1 MPSIAK
7 QAKRAVRR
15 VTRGVRDL
23 AIEHAPDWAKRV
35 FGPPATYFDMLFVDH
50 GIFRLLYLNKHRLS
64 GEAWRAA
71 QPAPHN
77 VRALARQGVRTII
90 NLRGPRV
97 CGSYWLEKRA
107 CAAHGIKLV
116 DFTIYSRGAPTP
128 RDVHGAAELFRTV
141 EYPIL
146 MHCKSG
152 ADRAGLMSAFFKH
165 FHEGQPI
172 EMAKQQLSLR
182 YGHVRQADTG
192 VLDYFFERYLA
203 DNARKPVPFLEW
215 VDTIYDP
222 EELKRS
228 FRSRGWANR
237 VVNSVLRR
245 E

>member
-1 MPSIAK
+1 MR
-7 QAKRAVRR
+7 Q
-15 VTRGVRDL
+15 
-23 AIEHAPDWAKRV
+23 
-35 FGPPATYFDMLFVDH
+35 
-50 GIFRLLYLNKHRLS
+50 LLV
-64 GEAWRAA
+64 G
-71 QPAPHN
+71 
-77 VRALARQGVRTII
+77 
-90 NLRGPRV
+90 
-97 CGSYWLEKRA
+97 KRA

-165 FHEGQPI
+165 FHQGQPI

-182 YGHVRQADTG
+182 YGHEPDRLTRACSTTSSSATS
-192 VLDYFFERYLA
+192 LTTREIRYHSSSGSTQSTI
-203 DNARKPVPFLEW
+203 RKK
-215 VDTIYDP
+215 
-222 EELKRS
+222 LKRS

>member
-1 MPSIAK
+1 MSS
-7 QAKRAVRR
+7 
-15 VTRGVRDL
+15 
-23 AIEHAPDWAKRV
+23 
-35 FGPPATYFDMLFVDH
+35 
-50 GIFRLLYLNKHRLS
+50 HR
-64 GEAWRAA
+64 
-71 QPAPHN
+71 
-77 VRALARQGVRTII
+77 
-90 NLRGPRV
+90 NLRAQR
-97 CGSYWLEKRA
+97 S
-107 CAAHGIKLV
+107 
-116 DFTIYSRGAPTP
+116 
-128 RDVHGAAELFRTV
+128 LF
-141 EYPIL
+141 
-146 MHCKSG
+146 
-152 ADRAGLMSAFFKH
+152 SAFFKH

-203 DNARKPVPFLEW
+203 DNAKKPVPFLEW